1 MEKKIPKKNYIIV
14 ILISVFTILLTF
26 FLMNKYNSNK
36 TIENIT
42 FVSEI
47 KENELNNYVTERQ
60 EVIIYMSSSTNE
72 NIKDLE
78 SDLEKYTKKKNLKD
92 EYVYLDLSKV
102 NSNFYNEFYINYLNE
117 SYSGKFKIEEPT
129 IVIIRNGKV
138 ESYLNK
144 INNINQIKLFFEKN
158 GVLEW

>member
-14 ILISVFTILLTF
+14 ALISIFTILLTL

-36 TIENIT
+36 TSENIT

-72 NIKDLE
+72 NIKELE
-78 SDLEKYTKKKNLKD
+78 NDLEKYTKKKNLKD

-102 NSNFYNEFYINYLNE
+102 DSNFYNEFYINYLNE
-117 SYSGKFKIEEPT
+117 SYTGKFKIEEPSL
-129 IVIIRNGKV
+129 IIIRNGKV

-158 GVLEW
+158 GVLE

>member
-14 ILISVFTILLTF
+14 ALISIFTILLTL

-36 TIENIT
+36 TSENIT

-72 NIKDLE
+72 NIKELE
-78 SDLEKYTKKKNLKD
+78 NDLEKYTKKKNLKD
-92 EYVYLDLSKV
+92 GYVYLDLSKV
-102 NSNFYNEFYINYLNE
+102 DSNFYNEFYINYLNE
-117 SYSGKFKIEEPT
+117 SYTGKFKIEEPSL
-129 IVIIRNGKV
+129 IIIRNGKV

-158 GVLEW
+158 GVLE